1 MRKYTDSLDCRNI
14 STAGAKM
21 YGYSNLPSLSGKKE
35 KAVRHQKVNSYN
47 GIFFYLFFN
56 MISASTFEIAVN
68 TVNILLLLMKNISW
82 LKREKIVS

>member
-21 YGYSNLPSLSGKKE
+21 YGYSNLPSLEKKE

-47 GIFFYLFFN
+47 GNFFLF
-56 MISASTFEIAVN
+56 
-68 TVNILLLLMKNISW
+68 IL
-82 LKREKIVS
+82 

>member
-1 MRKYTDSLDCRNI
+1 MRKYTELLDCRNI

-21 YGYSNLPSLSGKKE
+21 YGYSNLPSLSGKKK

-47 GIFFYLFFN
+47 GHFFFLFFN
-56 MISASTFEIAVN
+56 IISATAFEIAAK

-82 LKREKIVS
+82 LKREKMVS

>member
-47 GIFFYLFFN
+47 GNFFLF
-56 MISASTFEIAVN
+56 
-68 TVNILLLLMKNISW
+68 IL
-82 LKREKIVS
+82 